1 MRILGETGLSPKS
14 SDKEVKVLVALV
26 VKPQVKTQGLLHDLA
41 FLTVGIVA

>member
-14 SDKEVKVLVALV
+14 SDKEVKELVALV
-26 VKPQVKTQGLLHDLA
+26 VKPQVKHKVCNTIS